1 MRLPTR
7 NDLAGI
13 IEDVRRAGIRL
24 ENPRILHQG
33 SSIVIGDGTRVVR
46 ITEEDTAQAE
56 EIIGRAHA
64 LGASRAPVLEPA
76 HDRPISTRLGTAT
89 VWPQGR
95 TAPDSTRNL
104 GKVLAGLH
112 RVDDLVIPAR
122 TQSRNDLRR
131 RLRELSGIGVDENI
145 LRDLMRIAIRL
156 PEEISWADANRTLV
170 HGDAHTGNI
179 IWHDG
184 RVLLLDTSTVGMGEP
199 MTDLV
204 PSWCAARRGKRGRAL
219 WNDFREGYGE
229 NADLLVEWPHLDEAV
244 LERELLTTIFLAEQ
258 WQTRAWVREEVATRI
273 ESWDRPE
280 DGARWNTGE

>member
-184 RVLLLDTSTVGMGEP
+184 RVLFLDTSTVGMGEP

>member
-1 MRLPTR
+1 MRLPTQTEI
-7 NDLAGI
+7 AGA
-13 IEDVRRAGIRL
+13 IEDIRRGGVRL

-76 HDRPISTRLGTAT
+76 HDRPLTTRLGTAT

-95 TAPDSTRNL
+95 TAPDGTRNL

-112 RVDDLVIPAR
+112 RVDDLVIPPR

-131 RLRELSGIGVDENI
+131 RLRELSGIGVDENV
-145 LRDLMRIAIRL
+145 LRGLMAIAARL
-156 PEEISWADANRTLV
+156 PEDIPWVGANRTLI

-179 IWHDG
+179 IWHEG
-184 RVLLLDTSTVGMGEP
+184 RVLLLDTSTVGMGDP

-204 PSWCAARRGKRGRAL
+204 PSWCAARRGKRGRTL
-219 WNDFREGYGE
+219 WNEFREGYGDA
-229 NADLLVEWPHLDEAV
+229 ADSLLEWPHLDEAV

-258 WQTRAWVREEVATRI
+258 WQTRAWVRDEVASRI